1 MTHEKTDGTKQR
13 NGHPAVGTTGLEKSK
28 RRLIFQ
34 VVRLQRLLTMT
45 GTVLMDGM

>member
-1 MTHEKTDGTKQR
+1 MKKQMELNKETASR
-13 NGHPAVGTTGLEKSK
+13 LWGRQFGK
-28 RRLIFQ
+28 RQKAIDFQ